1 MYIFFIIVYYI
12 IPLQKINNL
21 VMVEKTEISYIVKKA
36 YNEIINESDSIDF
49 NTKFTGSNSSFE
61 SIDIVQIISSVEDQL
76 EDIGYEGIDLLEKT
90 FETDE
95 LDFNDFIDLIKRLIN
110 K

>member
-1 MYIFFIIVYYI
+1 
-12 IPLQKINNL
+12 
-21 VMVEKTEISYIVKKA
+21 MVKSEISQIIEKA
-36 YNEIINESDSIDF
+36 VNEIIKKETLVDF
-49 NTKFTGSNSSFE
+49 KTKFTGSNSTYE

-76 EDIGYEGIDLLEKT
+76 EEIGFEGCDLLEKT

-95 LDFNDFIDLIKRLIN
+95 LDFNDFVDLIQRVIN

>member
-1 MYIFFIIVYYI
+1 M
-12 IPLQKINNL
+12 L
-21 VMVEKTEISYIVKKA
+21 EKTAISKMIEKA
-36 YNEIINESDSIDF
+36 VSKAIKQNNILDL
-49 NTKFTGSNSSFE
+49 NTKFTGINSTFE

-76 EDIGYEGIDLLEKT
+76 EESGFEGCDLLERT

-95 LDFNDFIDLIKRLIN
+95 LDFNDFIDLIQRVIN

>member
-1 MYIFFIIVYYI
+1 MI
-12 IPLQKINNL
+12 
-21 VMVEKTEISYIVKKA
+21 EKTEISKMIEKA
-36 YNEIINESDSIDF
+36 VSKAIKQNNILDL
-49 NTKFTGSNSSFE
+49 NTKFTGINSTFE

-76 EDIGYEGIDLLEKT
+76 EESGFEGCDLLERT

-95 LDFNDFIDLIKRLIN
+95 LDFNDFIDLIQRVIN